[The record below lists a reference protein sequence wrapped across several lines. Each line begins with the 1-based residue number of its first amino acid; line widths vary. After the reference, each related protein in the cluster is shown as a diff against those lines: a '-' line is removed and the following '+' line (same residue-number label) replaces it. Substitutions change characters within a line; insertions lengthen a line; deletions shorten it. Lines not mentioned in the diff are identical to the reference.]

1 MSQLAW
7 VELTLM
13 LYRLICTFG
22 LLIAAQ
28 FAAGQTLSGTVVQ
41 SESNEPLPGAH
52 LTCTCGDAEAHA
64 ASDPLGNFT
73 LVLPGE
79 LPCTLRATFI
89 GTTPTTLTVADL
101 SPIQIELKAD
111 VSAIDA
117 VVVSAGRFEQQAA
130 SVTVSLD
137 VLPPR
142 VVESRGTTSLET
154 ALQQNPGVSFVD
166 GEPQIR
172 SGSGFSYG
180 AGSRVMILVDDLP
193 ILSGDAGR
201 PTWGFLPLENL
212 EQIEIIKGASSVLYG
227 SAALSGVI
235 NVRTRYPDARPLTRA
250 SIQHGAFSTPRT
262 AEAKTWAGTA
272 QQTNIRLLHSQQLGA
287 WDVVIGANL
296 LGDQGAL
303 APMDTSYRSNYT
315 PLAVDRYA
323 SQARGRLNVNLRRRD
338 TGIEGLQYGLRTNW
352 QRSNALAT
360 LIWAH
365 APDSLYHADGGSAT
379 RTLQTAGTV
388 DPFLS
393 YLTPGGV
400 RHDVRAR
407 WQHLVNENDNNQ
419 SNASDVLYTEYQVH
433 WTGDRVELPGLH
445 LTGGIV
451 GQQTWSEAELYS
463 GGATNGANQALNASA
478 YLQADAAVA
487 ERWNLSSGVR
497 YEHFDV
503 NGMVSG
509 KPVFRAGANFQAGQ
523 ATFLRGS
530 FGQGFR
536 FPTIAELYI
545 RTGLGTL
552 QVYPNE
558 TLQPESS
565 WSAEFGIKQGVK
577 WRGLKGFIDAAV
589 FDQRYND
596 FIEFTFGQWGAS
608 TDLLGGLGFT
618 SKNTGAS
625 RVTGAEVSFTGRVEW
640 GQTTVDFITGYTYTR
655 PMSTTPDYDYGQGV
669 GGLDAT
675 YMATS
680 SDTIAYTNRAGD
692 TLGIQLKY
700 RSPHL
705 VRLDVQANRGRWT
718 LGVSG
723 RYQSALANFDD
734 AFVAFERYG
743 FVDWGLREWLDN
755 HPKLPW
761 IWDLRVGYA
770 ASERHALSLVVSN
783 ATNREYA
790 IRPLAIEDPRLISFM
805 YTYTLE

>member
-1 MSQLAW
+1 M
-7 VELTLM
+7 M
-13 LYRLICTFG
+13 KYRLIA
-22 LLIAAQ
+22 LLGWLFAVH
-28 FAAGQTLSGTVVQ
+28 FAAGQTLSGTVV
-41 SESNEPLPGAH
+41 EAETGTPLPGAH
-52 LTCTCGDAEAHA
+52 IACTCGDAETHA
-64 ASDPLGNFT
+64 ATDFEGAFSFA
-73 LVLPGE
+73 LPGA
-79 LPCTLRATFI
+79 LPCELRTSFI
-89 GTTPTTLTVADL
+89 GTTPETRIITEIAPL
-101 SPIQIELKAD
+101 QIALQSD

-130 SVTVSLD
+130 AVTVSLD

-142 VVESRGTTSLET
+142 VVEARGTTSLET

-235 NVRTRYPDARPLTRA
+235 NIRTRYPDARPLTRA
-250 SIQHGAFSTPRT
+250 SVQHGVFSVPQT
-262 AEAKTWAGTA
+262 AEARNWDGSP
-272 QQTNIRLLHSQQLGA
+272 QQTNIRLLHSQQLGS

-296 LGDQGAL
+296 LGDQGPL
-303 APMDTSYRSNYT
+303 APMDSTYSTSYA
-315 PLAVDRYA
+315 PLTVDRYA
-323 SQARGRLNVNLRRRD
+323 SEARARMNINLRRRD
-338 TGIEGLQYGLRTNW
+338 TGIDGLQYGLRTNW

-379 RTLQTAGTV
+379 RTIQTAGTV

-400 RHDVRAR
+400 RHDLRAR

-419 SNASDVLYTEYQVH
+419 SNASDVLYTEYQAH
-433 WTGDRVELPGLH
+433 WTGDRVNLPGLH
-445 LTGGIV
+445 ITGGLV

-478 YLQADAAVA
+478 YVQADAAVA

-509 KPVFRAGANFQAGQ
+509 KPVFRAGANFQAGK

-536 FPTIAELYI
+536 FPSIAELYI

-558 TLQPESS
+558 SLQPESS

-577 WRGLKGFIDAAV
+577 WGGLKGFIDAAV
-589 FDQRYND
+589 FDQHYGD
-596 FIEFTFGQWGAS
+596 YIEFTFGQWGTPS
-608 TDLLGGLGFT
+608 DPLGGLGFT
-618 SKNTGAS
+618 SKNTGSS
-625 RVTGAEVSFTGRVEW
+625 RVTGAEVSFTGRWEM
-640 GQTTVDFITGYTYTR
+640 GRTTFDFIAGYTFTR
-655 PMSTTPDYDYGQGV
+655 PMSTTPEYDYGQGV
-669 GGLDAT
+669 GGLETT
-675 YMATS
+675 YLATS
-680 SDTIAYTNRAGD
+680 SDTIAFTNRAGD

-705 VRLDVQANRGRWT
+705 VRLDVQAERGKWS

-743 FVDWGLREWLDN
+743 FVDWGLREWLDD
-755 HPKLPW
+755 HPELPW
-761 IWDLRVGYA
+761 IWDVRVGYA
-770 ASERHALSLVVSN
+770 AAERHVVSLIVSN
-783 ATNREYA
+783 ASNREYA

-805 YTYTLE
+805 YTYTFE

>member
-1 MSQLAW
+1 MMNRILCSL
-7 VELTLM
+7 
-13 LYRLICTFG
+13 G
-22 LLIAAQ
+22 LLMATWTAS
-28 FAAGQTLSGTVVQ
+28 GQTLSGTVT
-41 SESNEPLPGAH
+41 SAETGDPLPGAH
-52 LTCTCGDAEAHA
+52 LTCTCGEATTHHASDAEGGFR
-64 ASDPLGNFT
+64 LE
-73 LVLPGE
+73 LPGA
-79 LPCTLRATFI
+79 LPCSLRATFI
-89 GTTPTTLTVADL
+89 GCQPATINVKSLESVAIAL
-101 SPIQIELKAD
+101 ASN

-130 SVTVSLD
+130 QVTVSLD

-212 EQIEIIKGASSVLYG
+212 EQIEIIKGAASVLYG

-250 SIQHGAFSTPRT
+250 SIQHGAFSTPNS
-262 AEAKTWAGTA
+262 AQAKTWEGVP
-272 QQTNIRLLHSQQLGA
+272 QQTNLRFLHSRQMGP

-303 APMDTSYRSNYT
+303 APMDSSSSMGYS
-315 PLAVDRYA
+315 PLQVDRFA
-323 SQARGRLNVNLRRRD
+323 SQARGRMNVNLRRRD

-365 APDSLYHADGGSAT
+365 APDSIYHADGGSAT
-379 RTLQTAGTV
+379 RTIQTAGTV
-388 DPFLS
+388 DPFVS

-419 SNASDVLYTEYQVH
+419 SNASDVLYTEYQTH
-433 WTGDRVELPGLH
+433 LAGDRWNLPGLH
-445 LTGGIV
+445 LTGGLV
-451 GQQTWSEAELYS
+451 RQQTWSQAELYS
-463 GGATNGANQALNASA
+463 GGATNGANQALNASG
-478 YLQADAAVA
+478 YVQVDAAVA

-497 YEHFDV
+497 YEHFNV

-509 KPVFRAGANFQAGQ
+509 KPVFRAGANYQAGQ

-558 TLQPESS
+558 ALLPERS
-565 WSAEFGIKQGVK
+565 WSAELGVKQGIQ
-577 WRGLKGFIDAAV
+577 WGGLKGFIDAAV
-589 FDQRYND
+589 FDQRYD
-596 FIEFTFGQWGAS
+596 QFIEFTFGQWGAP
-608 TDLLGGLGFT
+608 TDALGGLGFT
-618 SKNTGAS
+618 SKNTGSS
-625 RVTGAEVSFTGRVEW
+625 RVTGAEFSFTGRLEW
-640 GQTTVDFITGYTYTR
+640 GQTTLDVIAGYTYTR
-655 PMSTTPDYDYGQGV
+655 PISTTPDYDYGGGV
-669 GGLDAT
+669 GALETT
-675 YMATS
+675 YLATS
-680 SDTIAYTNRAGD
+680 SDTIVYTNRSGD

-705 VRLDVQANRGRWT
+705 VRLDVQATRGPWS
-718 LGVSG
+718 LGISG

-734 AFVAFERYG
+734 AFLAFERYG
-743 FVDWGLREWLDN
+743 FVDWGLQDWLSS
-755 HPKLPW
+755 HPDLPW
-761 IWDLRVGYA
+761 IWDVRFGYTA
-770 ASERHALSLVVSN
+770 AEQHLISLVVSN
-783 ATNREYA
+783 ALNREYA
-790 IRPLAIEDPRLISFM
+790 VRPLAIEDPRLISLM
-805 YTYTLE
+805 YTFTIE